1 MDYILNIHTATETA
15 IVNICNGPEILAT
28 LFNPDTKQ
36 HASFLHTAIEQL
48 LSENKI
54 QMHQLKAIGVS
65 NGPGSY
71 TGIRVG
77 LAAAKG
83 LSYALQIPMITF
95 NTLEAMALTTINEI
109 KNERTYYCPM
119 IDARRMEVYTAVY
132 NYHLKE
138 MIPPQAMVLTGNSF
152 EEISQQQEV
161 VFFGNGSEKF
171 KLLASDLKRIF
182 STVNEISSDSL
193 GEIAWKKYLEHSF
206 ADIAYSEP
214 LYLKDFHSNI
224 ENRN

>member
-1 MDYILNIHTATETA
+1 MNYILNIHTATETA
-15 IVNICNGPEILAT
+15 MVNICNGPEVLAT
-28 LFNPDTKQ
+28 LFNQDTKQ

-54 QMHQLKAIGVS
+54 RMHQLKAIGVS

-95 NTLEAMALTTINEI
+95 NTLEVMAITAVNEI
-109 KNERTYYCPM
+109 KNEDAYYCPM

-132 NYHLKE
+132 NYQLKE
-138 MIPPQAMVLTGNSF
+138 IISPQAMILSENSF
-152 EEISQQQEV
+152 EEIAQQQEV
-161 VFFGNGSEKF
+161 IFFGNGSEKF
-171 KLLASDLKRIF
+171 TLLAPHLKRIF
-182 STVNEISSDSL
+182 SKVNKISSDSL

-214 LYLKDFHSNI
+214 LYLKDFNSNL
-224 ENRN
+224 

>member
-1 MDYILNIHTATETA
+1 MNFILNIHTATETA
-15 IVNICNGPEILAT
+15 MVNICNGPEVLAT
-28 LFNPDTKQ
+28 LFNQDTKQ
-36 HASFLHTAIEQL
+36 HASFLHTAIDQL
-48 LSENKI
+48 LSENQI

-95 NTLEAMALTTINEI
+95 NTLEVMAITAVNEI
-109 KNERTYYCPM
+109 KNEDAYYCPM

-132 NYHLKE
+132 NYQLKE
-138 MIPPQAMVLTGNSF
+138 IISPQAMILSENSF
-152 EEISQQQEV
+152 EEIAQQQEV
-161 VFFGNGSEKF
+161 IFFGNGSEKF
-171 KLLASDLKRIF
+171 TLLAPHLKRIF
-182 STVNEISSDSL
+182 SKVNKISSDSL

-214 LYLKDFHSNI
+214 LYLKDFNSNL
-224 ENRN
+224 

>member
-1 MDYILNIHTATETA
+1 MNYILNIHTATETA
-15 IVNICNGPEILAT
+15 MVNICNGPEVLAT
-28 LFNPDTKQ
+28 LFNQDTKQ
-36 HASFLHTAIEQL
+36 HASFLHTAIDQL
-48 LSENKI
+48 LSENQI

-95 NTLEAMALTTINEI
+95 NTLEVMAITAVNEI
-109 KNERTYYCPM
+109 KNEDAYYCPM

-132 NYHLKE
+132 NYQLKE
-138 MIPPQAMVLTGNSF
+138 IISPQAMILSENSF
-152 EEISQQQEV
+152 EEIAQQQEV
-161 VFFGNGSEKF
+161 IFFGNGSEKF
-171 KLLASDLKRIF
+171 TLLAPHLKRIF
-182 STVNEISSDSL
+182 SKVNKISSDSL

-214 LYLKDFHSNI
+214 LYLKDFNSNL
-224 ENRN
+224 

>member
-1 MDYILNIHTATETA
+1 MNYILNIHTATETA
-15 IVNICNGPEILAT
+15 MVNICNGPEVLAT
-28 LFNPDTKQ
+28 LFNQDTKQ
-36 HASFLHTAIEQL
+36 HASFLHTAIDQL

-95 NTLEAMALTTINEI
+95 NTLEVMAITAINEI
-109 KNERTYYCPM
+109 KNEDAYYCPM

-132 NYHLKE
+132 NYQLKE
-138 MIPPQAMVLTGNSF
+138 IISPQAMILSENSF
-152 EEISQQQEV
+152 EEIAQQQEV
-161 VFFGNGSEKF
+161 IFFGNGSEKF
-171 KLLASDLKRIF
+171 TLLAPHLKRIF
-182 STVNEISSDSL
+182 SKVNKISSDSL

-214 LYLKDFHSNI
+214 LYLKDFNSNL
-224 ENRN
+224 

>member
-1 MDYILNIHTATETA
+1 M
-15 IVNICNGPEILAT
+15 VNICNGPEVLAT
-28 LFNPDTKQ
+28 LFNQDTKQ
-36 HASFLHTAIEQL
+36 HASFLHTAIDQL
-48 LSENKI
+48 LSENQI

-95 NTLEAMALTTINEI
+95 NTLEVMAITAVNEI
-109 KNERTYYCPM
+109 KNEDAYYCPM

-132 NYHLKE
+132 NYQLKE
-138 MIPPQAMVLTGNSF
+138 IISPQAMILSENSF
-152 EEISQQQEV
+152 EEIAQQQEV
-161 VFFGNGSEKF
+161 IFFGNGSEKF
-171 KLLASDLKRIF
+171 TLLAPHLKRIF
-182 STVNEISSDSL
+182 SKVNKISSDSL

-214 LYLKDFHSNI
+214 LYLKDFNSNL
-224 ENRN
+224 

>member
-1 MDYILNIHTATETA
+1 MNYILNMHTATEMA
-15 IVNICNGPEILAT
+15 IVNICNGPEVLAT
-28 LFNPDTKQ
+28 LFNADTKQ

-54 QMHQLKAIGVS
+54 EKHQLKAIGVS

-77 LAAAKG
+77 LAAAKR

-95 NTLEAMALTTINEI
+95 NTLEAMATTAIKEI
-109 KNERTYYCPM
+109 KNEDAYYCPM

-138 MIPPQAMVLTGNSF
+138 IIHPQAMVLTENSF
-152 EEISQQQEV
+152 EEISQQQEII
-161 VFFGNGSEKF
+161 FFGNGSEKF
-171 KLLASDLKRIF
+171 KLLAPDLKGTF

-193 GEIAWKKYLEHSF
+193 GEITWKKYLEHLF

-214 LYLKDFHSNI
+214 LYLKDFHSNL
-224 ENRN
+224 